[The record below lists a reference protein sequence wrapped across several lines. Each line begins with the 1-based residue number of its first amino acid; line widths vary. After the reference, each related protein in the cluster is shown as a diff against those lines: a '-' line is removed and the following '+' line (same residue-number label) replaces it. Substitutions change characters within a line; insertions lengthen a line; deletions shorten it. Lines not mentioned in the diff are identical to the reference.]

1 MATHF
6 SLRSMVLATALLAAG
21 SYAHAQNAPAPAPA
35 PAPAA
40 AAPAAAAATP
50 ENNPWNKI
58 CGEDAKNKKQICL
71 TIRELRTDSGQFL
84 ASTGVREADGESRKI
99 LLVQTPVAML
109 IQPGIRVQID
119 QNTQVP
125 GKFTICMP
133 NACFAEIPITDDFIA
148 GMKKGKVL
156 IVTAQNQQAKAL
168 NFPLELSGFTA
179 AYSGPAIDTAALQ
192 RQHDQLATEVQRKA
206 KEAQQ
211 KLLDAQ
217 SAASSAAEGAAPAA
231 QPAQ

>member
-1 MATHF
+1 MATVN
-6 SLRSMVLATALLAAG
+6 SIRTLACVAALLLSATAALA
-21 SYAHAQNAPAPAPA
+21 QDKPAA

-40 AAPAAAAATP
+40 APAAAPADDAGVD
-50 ENNPWNKI
+50 NPWNKI
-58 CGEDAKNKKQICL
+58 CGQDGRTKKQVCL
-71 TIRELRTDSGQFL
+71 TVRDLRTDSGQFL
-84 ASTGVREADGESRKI
+84 ASSGVREVDGETRKV

-109 IQPGIRVQID
+109 IQPGIRVQVD

-148 GMKKGKVL
+148 SMKKGKDL
-156 IVTAQNQQAKAL
+156 IIITQNQQAKAL
-168 NFPLELSGFTA
+168 NFPISLSGFTTSYA
-179 AYSGPAIDTAALQ
+179 GPAIDTAALQ
-192 RQHDQLATEVQRKA
+192 RQRDQLASEVQRKA

-217 SAASSAAEGAAPAA
+217 NAASGAAAKP
-231 QPAQ
+231 